1 MRIESVNQIISAS
14 NTGDPF
20 AVTVC
25 ALLFY
30 EGKYVKK
37 NPKQAVALLQTA
49 ANAQVQWAKDLLTYI
64 QKVDS
69 NAYDISKRALVSSE
83 AVNQLEQYSQ
93 TNLYAQ
99 AALGKMFR
107 DGYVVPQKPDI
118 GRLYLKLAAE
128 KGCLWAEDVL
138 QDTPPPSSFFD
149 RFQHRNSSDYW
160 QKPSQ
165 STNSSQTRTSSE
177 TKQDPLVELNGLIG
191 LQRVKEEVRSLRSF
205 VEIQKERQRQGMRTP
220 AISYHCVFTG
230 SPGTGKTTVARIV
243 AEIYRD
249 LGILRK
255 GHLVE
260 CARQDLI
267 GEYVGQ
273 TAPKMNAKID
283 EALDGVLFIDEAY
296 SLVQEHGND
305 FGAEAIA
312 TLLKRMEDDRDRLIV
327 ILAGYEGEM
336 KKFIET
342 NPGLQSRFNN
352 YIHFDDYSSDELM
365 QIFLRL
371 LQKNQYRLAAD
382 AYDAVKQLFTAKIA
396 ENDRSFGNGRFVRNV
411 FEKVIQ
417 RQAVRLSQISNKSR
431 EQLELILVKDIS
443 V

>member
-1 MRIESVNQIISAS
+1 MRIDSVNQIITAS
-14 NTGDPF
+14 NSGDSF
-20 AVTVC
+20 AATVC
-25 ALLFY
+25 GLLFY
-30 EGKYVKK
+30 EGKDVKR
-37 NPKQAVALLQTA
+37 NRKQAVALLQSA
-49 ANAQVQWAKDLLTYI
+49 ADAHVLWAKDLLTYI

-69 NAYDISKRALVSSE
+69 SVSIISKHALISTA
-83 AVNQLEQYSQ
+83 AVNQLEQYAP
-93 TNLYAQ
+93 TNLFALT
-99 AALGKMFR
+99 ALGMMYS
-107 DGYVVPQKPDI
+107 DGLVVPKKPDT
-118 GRLYLKLAAE
+118 GRLYLKMAEE

-138 QDTPPPSSFFD
+138 KDTPLSSGFFD
-149 RFQHRNSSDYW
+149 RFGHLDSFDYW
-160 QKPSQ
+160 QKPS
-165 STNSSQTRTSSE
+165 SSGNSQQIGKSSE
-177 TKQDPLVELNGLIG
+177 TRQDPLAELNGLIG
-191 LQRVKEEVRSLRSF
+191 LQRVKEEVRTLRSF
-205 VEIQKERQRQGMRTP
+205 VEIQKERERQGMRTQS
-220 AISYHCVFTG
+220 ISYHCVFTG
-230 SPGTGKTTVARIV
+230 SPGTGKTTIARIV

-249 LGILRK
+249 LGILKK

-260 CARQDLI
+260 CARQDVI

-336 KKFIET
+336 KRFIET
-342 NPGLQSRFNN
+342 NPGLQSRFNTF
-352 YIHFDDYSSDELM
+352 IHFDDYSSDELV

-371 LQKNQYRLAAD
+371 LQKNQYRLSAE
-382 AYDAVKQLFTAKIA
+382 AYDAVKQLFATKIA

-417 RQAVRLSQISNKSR
+417 RQAVRLSQVPNISR
-431 EQLELILVKDIS
+431 DQLELILVEDIS